1 MPAPRRRHI
10 LPWLV
15 VGAILRAATAVA
27 DGPAER
33 HPLEPADL
41 SSPRTA
47 LRSFVERSDALFA
60 EVRTPE
66 KSVAKATRTRRM
78 IAVVV
83 GCLDLREVA
92 PSLAESQGRQAA
104 VCLKEVFDR
113 IDLPPEGEIPDA
125 DAVEQENLKRWRVP
139 HTEITLVRVADGPRE
154 GEWLFSADTVRRA
167 EEFFRHVRDLPYRS
181 GAGSPGFHDLYV
193 RASGWMIPDAWILAL
208 PAWARADLFGETV
221 WRWLALLGLVAVGA
235 GSVALLYGLSR
246 RVTESN
252 PHRLATHVLA
262 CAAPASLI
270 AASFAIDYLLTYQ
283 VRLTG
288 DALLATKA
296 ALRVVAI
303 VGGILLVLCLLR
315 QVADLVIHSRGLRP
329 GTIDTQ
335 LVRLG
340 FKILTLLAVAW
351 MVIVGASYL
360 GLSVAPLL
368 AGLGVGGLAVA
379 LAAQHTIENVIAG
392 LVLFADKPVRI
403 GDICRF
409 GDVQGTVEQI
419 GLRSTRVRCPDRTL
433 ISIPNSEFAKLQLTN
448 FTRRDRI
455 LLRTVLTLRYETTAD
470 QLRYLLAALRQLLGS
485 HPRIAADSVRVRFTG
500 YGEWALNVE
509 VFALADTADGAEFLA
524 IQEDVFLQ
532 VMDVVREAGCDFA
545 FPSQTQYLA
554 AESAIDADRGR
565 RAEETVQAWRGQGG
579 LRAVG
584 FLDARPSGHE
594 GQAAPSHVPPRGSAA
609 A

>member
-1 MPAPRRRHI
+1 MRAPRSRSVG
-10 LPWLV
+10 PWLLAAIIL
-15 VGAILRAATAVA
+15 GAAPAVA
-27 DGPAER
+27 GGPGEQ

-47 LRSFVERSDALFA
+47 LRGFRDRADAVFA
-60 EVRTPE
+60 EVRTAE
-66 KSVAKATRTRRM
+66 KSIAKATRTRRM
-78 IAVVV
+78 IAAVV

-113 IDLPPEGEIPDA
+113 IELPADADVPDA
-125 DAVEQENLKRWRVP
+125 AAVERETLKRWRVP

-154 GEWLFSADTVRRA
+154 GEWLFSADTVQRA
-167 EEFFRHVRDLPYRS
+167 EEFFRLVRDLPYRAD
-181 GAGSPGFHDLYV
+181 AGSPGFHDLYV
-193 RASGWMIPDAWILAL
+193 RASGWMIPDAWVLAL
-208 PAWARADLFGETV
+208 PAWARAEVFGESV
-221 WRWLALLGLVAVGA
+221 WRWLAAIGLLAVGVGCVGLVYRLA
-235 GSVALLYGLSR
+235 R
-246 RVTESN
+246 RATAAHA
-252 PHRLATHVLA
+252 HRLASHVLA

-270 AASFAIDYLLTYQ
+270 AAAFAIDYLLTYQ

-288 DALLATKA
+288 DLLLATKA
-296 ALRVVAI
+296 TLRVVAI

-315 QVADLVIHSRGLRP
+315 QLADLVIHSRGLRP

-403 GDICRF
+403 GDSCRF

-470 QLRYLLAALRQLLGS
+470 QLRYLLATLRQMLAM

-509 VFALADTADGAEFLA
+509 VFALADPAEAAEFLA
-524 IQEDVFLQ
+524 IQEDVLLQ

-554 AESAIDADRGR
+554 AESAIDADRSR
-565 RAEETVQAWRGQGG
+565 RAEEAVREWRGRDG
-579 LRAVG
+579 LRAAG
-584 FLDARPSGHE
+584 FLDARPR
-594 GQAAPSHVPPRGSAA
+594 AAGPVPQLHVVPRGTAA

>member
-1 MPAPRRRHI
+1 MRAPRSRSVG
-10 LPWLV
+10 PWLLAAIIL
-15 VGAILRAATAVA
+15 GAAPAVA
-27 DGPAER
+27 GGPGEQ

-47 LRSFVERSDALFA
+47 LRGFRDRADAVFA
-60 EVRTPE
+60 EVRTAE
-66 KSVAKATRTRRM
+66 KSIAKATRTRRM
-78 IAVVV
+78 IAAVV

-113 IDLPPEGEIPDA
+113 IELPADADVPDA
-125 DAVEQENLKRWRVP
+125 AAVERETLKRWRVP

-154 GEWLFSADTVRRA
+154 GEWLFSADTVQRA
-167 EEFFRHVRDLPYRS
+167 EEFFRLVRDLPYRAD
-181 GAGSPGFHDLYV
+181 AGSPGFHDLYV
-193 RASGWMIPDAWILAL
+193 RASGWMIPDAWVLAL
-208 PAWARADLFGETV
+208 PAWARAEVFGESV
-221 WRWLALLGLVAVGA
+221 WRWLAAIGLLAVGVGCVGLVYRLA
-235 GSVALLYGLSR
+235 R
-246 RVTESN
+246 RATAAHA
-252 PHRLATHVLA
+252 HRLASHVLA

-270 AASFAIDYLLTYQ
+270 AAAFAIDYLLTYQ

-288 DALLATKA
+288 DLLLATKA
-296 ALRVVAI
+296 TLRVVAI

-315 QVADLVIHSRGLRP
+315 QLADLVIHSRGLRP

-403 GDICRF
+403 GDA
-409 GDVQGTVEQI
+409 GPLPG
-419 GLRSTRVRCPDRTL
+419 PH
-433 ISIPNSEFAKLQLTN
+433 
-448 FTRRDRI
+448 
-455 LLRTVLTLRYETTAD
+455 AD
-470 QLRYLLAALRQLLGS
+470 LDPQLR
-485 HPRIAADSVRVRFTG
+485 
-500 YGEWALNVE
+500 
-509 VFALADTADGAEFLA
+509 
-524 IQEDVFLQ
+524 
-532 VMDVVREAGCDFA
+532 VREA
-545 FPSQTQYLA
+545 A
-554 AESAIDADRGR
+554 ADELHSPRPDPAPDGAHAAVRDHGRPAPLPARDAAADAGDASADRRRLGPRAVHGLRRVGAQRRGLRARRHRRSGRVSRDPGR
-565 RAEETVQAWRGQGG
+565 RVAAGHGRGARGG
-579 LRAVG
+579 LRLRLPVA
-584 FLDARPSGHE
+584 DAIPRGRIGDRRRPQSARG
-594 GQAAPSHVPPRGSAA
+594 GGRAGVARARRPAGRRLPRRSAASRGAGAAAPCRAARHRSGVAA

>member
-1 MPAPRRRHI
+1 
-10 LPWLV
+10 
-15 VGAILRAATAVA
+15 
-27 DGPAER
+27 
-33 HPLEPADL
+33 
-41 SSPRTA
+41 
-47 LRSFVERSDALFA
+47 
-60 EVRTPE
+60 
-66 KSVAKATRTRRM
+66 M
-78 IAVVV
+78 IAGVV

-113 IDLPPEGEIPDA
+113 IELPADADVPDA
-125 DAVEQENLKRWRVP
+125 AAVQRESLKRWRVP

-154 GEWLFSADTVRRA
+154 GEWLFSADTVQRA
-167 EEFFRHVRDLPYRS
+167 EEFFRLVRDLPYRAD
-181 GAGSPGFHDLYV
+181 AGSPGFHDLYV
-193 RASGWMIPDAWILAL
+193 RASGWMISDAWILAL
-208 PAWARADLFGETV
+208 PAWARAELLGESV
-221 WRWLALLGLVAVGA
+221 WRWLVLAALLAVGA
-235 GSVALLYGLSR
+235 GGVGLVYR
-246 RVTESN
+246 LAGRATAARA
-252 PHRLATHVLA
+252 HRLAGHVLA

-270 AASFAIDYLLTYQ
+270 AAAFAIDYLLTYQ

-288 DALLATKA
+288 DVLLATKA

-303 VGGILLVLCLLR
+303 VGGILLVLCVLR
-315 QVADLVIHSRGLRP
+315 QLADLVIHSRGLRP

-360 GLSVAPLL
+360 GFSVAPLL

-403 GDICRF
+403 GDSCRF

-433 ISIPNSEFAKLQLTN
+433 VSIPNSEFAKLQLTN

-455 LLRTVLTLRYETTAD
+455 LLQTVLTLRYETSAD
-470 QLRYLLAALRQLLGS
+470 QLRYLLAALRQTLTG

-509 VFALADTADGAEFLA
+509 VFALADTADAAEFLA
-524 IQEDVFLQ
+524 IQEDVYLQ

-565 RAEETVQAWRGQGG
+565 RAEEAVREWRGRDG
-579 LRAVG
+579 LRAAG
-584 FLDARPSGHE
+584 FLDARPR
-594 GQAAPSHVPPRGSAA
+594 AAGLAPQLTVLPRGTAA